1 MPITSAEFEYVR
13 TMIYAKAGIVLEP
26 GKEYLVETRLAAVVR
41 REKLPGVSQLIAR
54 LKGSAHD
61 PLHKAVLD
69 CMTTNETSFF
79 RDIKPFE
86 ALKANVIPDLM
97 KRRMATRTLNFWCAA
112 ASTGQ
117 EPYTI
122 CMTLREHFPQLADW
136 RMTFVATDLSRDVL
150 EKARSGRYSQM
161 EVNRGLPAAYLVKYF
176 QRAGMEWQIK
186 DEIRRMVEF
195 RELNLLEPLPAMGM
209 LDVVFIRNVLI
220 YFDVPTKQQ
229 IFKKIRAVLRPDGY
243 MFLGGAE
250 TTLNVDESFARCG
263 LDHSGCYALKT
274 ATLAKAA

>member
-1 MPITSAEFEYVR
+1 MPITGAEFEYVR
-13 TMIYAKAGIVLEP
+13 STIYAKAGIVLEA

-41 REKLPGVSQLIAR
+41 REKLAGVSQLIAR
-54 LKGSAHD
+54 LRASPYD

-86 ALKANVIPDLM
+86 ALRTTVIPELM

-136 RMTFVATDLSRDVL
+136 RLTFVATDLSRDVL
-150 EKARSGRYSQM
+150 ERARSGRYTQM
-161 EVNRGLPAAYLVKYF
+161 EVNRGLPAAYLMKYF

-186 DEIRRMVEF
+186 DELRRMVDF

-229 IFKKIRAVLRPDGY
+229 IFKKIRTVLRPDGC

-250 TTLNVDESFARCG
+250 TTLNVDESFTRCG
-263 LDHSGCYALKT
+263 LEHSGCYALK
-274 ATLAKAA
+274 AAALAKAA